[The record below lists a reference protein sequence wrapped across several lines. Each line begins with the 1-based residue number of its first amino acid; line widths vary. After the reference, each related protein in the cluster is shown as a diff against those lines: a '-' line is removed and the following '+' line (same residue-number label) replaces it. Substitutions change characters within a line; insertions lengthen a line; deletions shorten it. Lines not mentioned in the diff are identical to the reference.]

1 MAQGGFRESARVSLK
16 RAGYAAAIAATLA
29 FGLWRFA
36 PTLDLGLAADDYM
49 AVAVVEG
56 SFAAPRSPL
65 DAFNFAGGTAA
76 DVRATQ
82 RLGSVP
88 WYAPPELRFAFLRPL
103 SSALWLL
110 DRELFGDALWAYH
123 AHSIAVWAL
132 LALAASA
139 LYRRLLPLSAAALAT
154 AIFALDQSQHMPVLW
169 LCNRG
174 ALYALLLG
182 VLALHSHVRWR
193 EQGARWGPWATL
205 LCTGLSLLFGE
216 WALAMLAYVFAY
228 EAVAQRGALRE
239 RALAL
244 LPTAVPAGLFMVA
257 RAWLG
262 YGVRGSGTYV
272 DPGAEPLQF
281 LALLSHRIPVLI
293 ADALFDLPAAWWD
306 HGSPLRDRILA
317 SELFSPTAWMALPDW
332 RVYHGVLGGLAVVAL
347 VVAARLL
354 ARALPP
360 AERRQ
365 LSWLTLGAV
374 LALVPVAGSFP
385 STRLTLAAMF
395 GFAPAFAL
403 ALRELGRVLIRP
415 GLRLSAFFGLYALAV
430 TIVAL
435 QLISPLRGNVRGTVD
450 GFVTTRQWVLHAE
463 LDPREVAGQRVFL
476 LLSSE
481 FVSTIFF
488 AYTWGRHGR
497 PLPRSVYSISMA
509 PVAHDVERTG
519 QNELV
524 LRTLG
529 GTFLSSAGEHM
540 FRDPRIPLQPG
551 DSVALDGMTITV
563 LRLLDGE
570 PQALHVRF
578 DRPLEDPGY
587 AFLVSTEQG
596 LRRFE
601 LPAVGE
607 TRRMPLPAFPNWNE
621 QQRAREQARIGTP
634 PDTFAFDPVPPFV
647 RWGQ

>member
-1 MAQGGFRESARVSLK
+1 VK
-16 RAGYAAAIAATLA
+16 RAGFAAAIAATLA
-29 FGLWRFA
+29 FGCWRFA

-56 SFAAPRSPL
+56 SFAAPRGPL

-76 DVRATQ
+76 DVAATQ

-88 WYAPPELRFAFLRPL
+88 WFAPPELRFAFLRPL

-110 DRELFGDALWAYH
+110 DRALFGRELWAYH
-123 AHSIAVWAL
+123 AHSIAIWAL
-132 LALAASA
+132 LTLAASA

-174 ALYALLLG
+174 ALYALLFG
-182 VLALHSHVRWR
+182 VLALHAHVRWR
-193 EQGARWGPWATL
+193 EQGVRWAPWAIAA
-205 LCTGLSLLFGE
+205 CTALSVLFGE

-228 EAVAQRGALRE
+228 EAVAQRGPLRE
-239 RALAL
+239 RAWAL

-281 LALLSHRIPVLI
+281 LVLLSHRIPVLI

-306 HGSPLRDRILA
+306 HGSPLRDRVLA
-317 SELFSPTAWMALPDW
+317 SELFSPTAWMALPEW
-332 RVYHGVLGGLAVVAL
+332 RVYHVLLGVAATVAL
-347 VVAARLL
+347 AIAARRLG
-354 ARALPP
+354 RGLPA

-365 LSWLTLGAV
+365 LSWLVLGAV

-403 ALRELGRVLIRP
+403 ALRELGRVLLRS
-415 GLRLSAFFGLYALAV
+415 GLRLPAFLALYSLAAA
-430 TIVAL
+430 IVVL
-435 QLISPLRGNVRGTVD
+435 QLISPLRGNLRGTID
-450 GFVTTRQWVLHAE
+450 AFAVTREWVLRAE
-463 LDPREVAGQRVFL
+463 LDPRRVAGQRVFL

-488 AYTWGRHGR
+488 AYTWSQHGR
-497 PLPRSVYSISMA
+497 PRPRSLYPISMA
-509 PVAHDVERTG
+509 PVAHDIERTG
-519 QNELV
+519 PNELV
-524 LRTLG
+524 LRALG

-540 FRDPRIPLQPG
+540 FRSPRMPLRAG
-551 DSVALDGMTITV
+551 DTVELEGMTIDV
-563 LRLLDGE
+563 LRLLDGD
-570 PQALHVRF
+570 PQALRVRF
-578 DRPLEDPGY
+578 DRPLEDPSY
-587 AFLVSTEQG
+587 VFLVATEQG

-607 TRRMPLPAFPNWNE
+607 TRRMPLPAFPNWIA
-621 QQRAREQARIGTP
+621 QQQARERARIGAA
-634 PDTFAFDPVPPFV
+634 PDTFAFDPVPAFV